1 MLRLPSSSSSISRKK
16 YDVFLSFRGEDTR
29 KNFTD
34 HLYEALM
41 RNGIHTF
48 RDDPKLETGEEIAP
62 ELFKAIQ
69 QSWCSIIIFS
79 ETYAFSSWCLEELAE
94 IVKHKNEKRQEVFPI
109 FYNVD
114 PSDLRKQKGKVE
126 EAFVEHEERYKEDK
140 NKVQKWRNALTQVAN
155 IKGWHLNNRHE
166 AQFIG
171 DIVKKLS
178 VKLCETYPIAA
189 TDELIGISS
198 RLKELYS
205 KMEIGEDD
213 VRVIGIC
220 AMGGIGKTTLARVM
234 YDQMSSHF
242 EGKSFLA
249 NVREVSQKRGLVH
262 LQKQL
267 LTQTLLDE
275 GFNFSD
281 VYEGNAIIS
290 HRLSH
295 KKVLVV
301 LDDVDNIQHL
311 KCLAGRHDW
320 FGLGSRI
327 IITTRDEHLLRYFRV
342 DGMYKPAALNENEAL
357 RLFNLKAF
365 NRETVPEEDFV
376 ELAKHIV
383 GYAGGLPLALE
394 VLGSFLCGRDVTQ
407 WKSAF
412 ERLKKDSNKEIL
424 DRLRISFDG
433 LEERE
438 KNIFLDIACFFNRE
452 TKEVITK
459 VLDGCEFFPDIG
471 IDVFIKKSLIK
482 FDRHNQYIQMHD
494 LLKEMGRKIV
504 KDKSVDEPGKR
515 CRLWE
520 ENDIHHVLTKNT
532 ATETIESM
540 IIHNKRES
548 NKTLNLNVNSFS
560 KFLSNEL
567 RLLEWIRYPLKSL
580 PSSFQLDNLVALLLP
595 YSRIEQLW
603 KGNIPLY
610 KLKVFNLKGSEN
622 LIKTPD
628 FTTAPNLEVLI
639 LKGCTRLIDVHP
651 SIRVLTRLKLLNL
664 KGCKSLRSLPTK
676 IEWESLETL
685 NLKKDCSNLVSLPS
699 SIGGCKGLRALNL
712 SGCYKVEN
720 LSENLKQLELL
731 EELDLSETARR
742 RPSFI
747 FQLKNLKVLYFNGS
761 KGASSKLRMNL
772 PSLLKLNQRAM
783 IEPMPLM
790 LHSLSGLSSLRD
802 GNNFISVPS
811 SITRLSKIDTLR
823 LDNCKELK
831 SLPEL
836 LTNIGTV
843 LVSGCV
849 SLEAIANPS
858 KVCNSVNWAD
868 IRGINCY
875 RLAETMNVVT
885 LLKKKLRLAPGN
897 LRKKFTVIIPGSEI
911 PEWFN
916 HQSAGFSIKI
926 PLPHNIWND
935 SQWMGVAWCCT
946 FVTADTSRREH
957 LASNVIFHHKN
968 CGQAGCDECVLLD
981 RIGFPFGKS
990 YYSNQPATKDHLFLR
1005 YCSPASLLDRDFL
1018 NGECVESESENLS
1031 TLDLSNQEFN
1041 ELQLH
1046 MKYFC
1051 DHNHSV
1057 KVKKCG
1063 VRLVYEQDLE
1073 DVQEQH
1079 SNQTCVTIEEMNE
1092 DSIAEGSIANSS
1104 L

>member
-1 MLRLPSSSSSISRKK
+1 MLPLPSSSSSISRKK

-34 HLYEALM
+34 HLYDALM

-48 RDDPKLETGEEIAP
+48 RDDPKLEAGEEIAP

-155 IKGWHLNNRHE
+155 IKGWHLNNRKEKEVHSKDISKILFETPESCFYVGMKQNLSKRQEVFPIFYNVDPSDLRKQKGKVEEAFVEHEERYKEDKNKVQKWRNALTQVANIKGWHLNNRHE
-166 AQFIG
+166 AEFIG

-213 VRVIGIC
+213 VHVIGIC

-234 YDQMSSHF
+234 YDQMSPHF

-267 LTQTLLDE
+267 LTQTFLDE

-281 VYEGNAIIS
+281 VYEGNATIS

-327 IITTRDEHLLRYFRV
+327 IITTRNEHLLRYNFRV

-383 GYAGGLPLALE
+383 G
-394 VLGSFLCGRDVTQ
+394 
-407 WKSAF
+407 
-412 ERLKKDSNKEIL
+412 
-424 DRLRISFDG
+424 
-433 LEERE
+433 
-438 KNIFLDIACFFNRE
+438 
-452 TKEVITK
+452 
-459 VLDGCEFFPDIG
+459 
-471 IDVFIKKSLIK
+471 
-482 FDRHNQYIQMHD
+482 
-494 LLKEMGRKIV
+494 RKIV
-504 KDKSVDEPGKR
+504 KDKSVDELGKR

-520 ENDIHHVLTKNT
+520 ENDIHHVLAKNT

-548 NKTLNLNVNSFS
+548 NKTLNLNVNVFS
-560 KFLSNEL
+560 KMKKLRLLKVHCLSSCDHLKFLSNEL
-567 RLLEWIRYPLKSL
+567 RLLEWISYPLKSL

-603 KGNIPLY
+603 KGTIPLY

-639 LKGCTRLIDVHP
+639 LKGCTRLIAVHP
-651 SIRVLTRLKLLNL
+651 SIGVLTRLKLLNL
-664 KGCKSLRSLPTK
+664 EGCKSLRRLPTK
-676 IEWESLETL
+676 IEWESDE
-685 NLKKDCSNLVSLPS
+685 V
-699 SIGGCKGLRALNL
+699 
-712 SGCYKVEN
+712 
-720 LSENLKQLELL
+720 ENLKQLALL

-742 RPSFI
+742 RTSFI
-747 FQLKNLKVLYFNGS
+747 FQLKNQLY
-761 KGASSKLRMNL
+761 
-772 PSLLKLNQRAM
+772 QRAM

-790 LHSLSGLSSLRD
+790 LHSLSGLSSLRELKLKD
-802 GNNFISVPS
+802 CNLCDIPNDISSLSSLTFLDLSGNNFISVPS
-811 SITRLSKIDTLR
+811 SITRLSKIDTL
-823 LDNCKELK
+823 LLYNCKELK

-836 LTNIGTV
+836 LTNIGCV
-843 LVSGCV
+843 VVSGCD

-885 LLKKKLRLAPGN
+885 LLKKYIKAFGN
-897 LRKKFTVIIPGSEI
+897 LRKEFTVVIPGGEI

-916 HQSAGFSIKI
+916 HQSAGISIKI

-935 SQWMGVAWCCT
+935 SQWMGVALCCT
-946 FVTADTSRREH
+946 FVTAGTSRHEH
-957 LASNVIFHHKN
+957 LVSNVTFHHKN
-968 CGQAGCDECVLLD
+968 CGQAGC
-981 RIGFPFGKS
+981 
-990 YYSNQPATKDHLFLR
+990 
-1005 YCSPASLLDRDFL
+1005 
-1018 NGECVESESENLS
+1018 
-1031 TLDLSNQEFN
+1031 
-1041 ELQLH
+1041 
-1046 MKYFC
+1046 
-1051 DHNHSV
+1051 HSV

-1092 DSIAEGSIANSS
+1092 DSVAEGSIANSS

>member
-1 MLRLPSSSSSISRKK
+1 MLPLPSSSSSISRKK

-48 RDDPKLETGEEIAP
+48 RDDPKLEAGEEIAP

-166 AQFIG
+166 AEFIG

-281 VYEGNAIIS
+281 VYEGNATIS

-327 IITTRDEHLLRYFRV
+327 IITTRNEHLLRYNFRV

-412 ERLKKDSNKEIL
+412 ERL
-424 DRLRISFDG
+424 
-433 LEERE
+433 
-438 KNIFLDIACFFNRE
+438 
-452 TKEVITK
+452 
-459 VLDGCEFFPDIG
+459 
-471 IDVFIKKSLIK
+471 
-482 FDRHNQYIQMHD
+482 
-494 LLKEMGRKIV
+494 
-504 KDKSVDEPGKR
+504 
-515 CRLWE
+515 
-520 ENDIHHVLTKNT
+520 
-532 ATETIESM
+532 
-540 IIHNKRES
+540 
-548 NKTLNLNVNSFS
+548 
-560 KFLSNEL
+560 
-567 RLLEWIRYPLKSL
+567 
-580 PSSFQLDNLVALLLP
+580 
-595 YSRIEQLW
+595 
-603 KGNIPLY
+603 
-610 KLKVFNLKGSEN
+610 
-622 LIKTPD
+622 
-628 FTTAPNLEVLI
+628 
-639 LKGCTRLIDVHP
+639 
-651 SIRVLTRLKLLNL
+651 
-664 KGCKSLRSLPTK
+664 
-676 IEWESLETL
+676 
-685 NLKKDCSNLVSLPS
+685 
-699 SIGGCKGLRALNL
+699 
-712 SGCYKVEN
+712 
-720 LSENLKQLELL
+720 
-731 EELDLSETARR
+731 
-742 RPSFI
+742 
-747 FQLKNLKVLYFNGS
+747 
-761 KGASSKLRMNL
+761 
-772 PSLLKLNQRAM
+772 
-783 IEPMPLM
+783 
-790 LHSLSGLSSLRD
+790 
-802 GNNFISVPS
+802 
-811 SITRLSKIDTLR
+811 
-823 LDNCKELK
+823 
-831 SLPEL
+831 
-836 LTNIGTV
+836 
-843 LVSGCV
+843 
-849 SLEAIANPS
+849 
-858 KVCNSVNWAD
+858 
-868 IRGINCY
+868 
-875 RLAETMNVVT
+875 
-885 LLKKKLRLAPGN
+885 
-897 LRKKFTVIIPGSEI
+897 
-911 PEWFN
+911 
-916 HQSAGFSIKI
+916 
-926 PLPHNIWND
+926 
-935 SQWMGVAWCCT
+935 
-946 FVTADTSRREH
+946 
-957 LASNVIFHHKN
+957 
-968 CGQAGCDECVLLD
+968 
-981 RIGFPFGKS
+981 
-990 YYSNQPATKDHLFLR
+990 
-1005 YCSPASLLDRDFL
+1005 
-1018 NGECVESESENLS
+1018 
-1031 TLDLSNQEFN
+1031 
-1041 ELQLH
+1041 
-1046 MKYFC
+1046 
-1051 DHNHSV
+1051 
-1057 KVKKCG
+1057 
-1063 VRLVYEQDLE
+1063 
-1073 DVQEQH
+1073 
-1079 SNQTCVTIEEMNE
+1079 
-1092 DSIAEGSIANSS
+1092 
-1104 L
+1104 